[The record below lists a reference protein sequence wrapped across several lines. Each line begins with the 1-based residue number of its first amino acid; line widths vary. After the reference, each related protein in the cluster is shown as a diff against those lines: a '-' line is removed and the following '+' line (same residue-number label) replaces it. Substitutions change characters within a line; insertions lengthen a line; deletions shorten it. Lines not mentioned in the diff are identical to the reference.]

1 MFLFVV
7 IHSGLD
13 GVFGQD
19 GAMDLDGWQRQLFRD
34 FAVLQSSRRRL
45 QEKTRNRLSGGC
57 WKYIMAIS
65 LTEAAARHVSRYIT
79 KRGKGVGV
87 RLGVKTTGCSGLA
100 YKLEYVD
107 AQEPEDVIFE
117 DHGVKVLIDPK
128 SLAYIDGTQLDFVR
142 EGLNEGFKF
151 SNPNE
156 RDRCG
161 CGESFRI

>member
-1 MFLFVV
+1 M
-7 IHSGLD
+7 
-13 GVFGQD
+13 
-19 GAMDLDGWQRQLFRD
+19 
-34 FAVLQSSRRRL
+34 
-45 QEKTRNRLSGGC
+45 KTTRKNTLRHKAAGC
-57 WKYIMAIS
+57 ENYIMAIS

-107 AQEPEDVIFE
+107 DVAPEDVVFE

-128 SLAYIDGTQLDFVR
+128 SLAYIDGTELDFVR
-142 EGLNEGFKF
+142 EGLNEGFRF
-151 SNPNE
+151 NNPNE

-161 CGESFRI
+161 CGESFRV